1 MCKNQIVYNKSMH
14 FPFFHKRDAIVYADD
29 DDVSILN
36 LIRLRFPPLGL
47 GLLLGILLSI
57 VASRFEEVLAI
68 DVRVAFFIP
77 FIVYMADAVGTQT
90 QTIYSRDLRSGK
102 ASFKKYLYKESVLGL
117 LLGLLSG
124 CMSAVVTML
133 WFNSTQLATSVSIAM
148 FTSIALAPVVALLV
162 TEVLQLEHKD
172 PAVGAGP
179 IATVIQDTLS
189 VLIYGVV
196 ASLVFF

>member
-1 MCKNQIVYNKSMH
+1 MRFH
-14 FPFFHKRDAIVYADD
+14 FPLHRDHIMYADD

-36 LIRLRFPPLGL
+36 LIKMRFPPLIL
-47 GLLLGILLSI
+47 GLLLGVILSI
-57 VASRFEEVLAI
+57 IASRFEDVLAKDI
-68 DVRVAFFIP
+68 RVAFFIP

-90 QTIYSRDLRSGK
+90 QTIYSRDLRSGHT
-102 ASFKKYLYKESVLGL
+102 SFNKYLYKESILGL

-124 CMSAVVTML
+124 TMSALVTFV
-133 WFNSTQLATSVSIAM
+133 WFRSAQLTLTVSLAM
-148 FTSIALAPVVALLV
+148 FISIALAPLIALLV

-189 VLIYGVV
+189 VLIYGMV
-196 ASLVFF
+196 ASFVFF

>member
-1 MCKNQIVYNKSMH
+1 MSLR
-14 FPFFHKRDAIVYADD
+14 FFWHRDRIVYADD
-29 DDVSILN
+29 DNVSIQN
-36 LIRLRFPPLGL
+36 LIKMRFPPLVL
-47 GLLLGILLSI
+47 GLFLGILLSI

-90 QTIYSRDLRSGK
+90 QTIYSRDLRSGH
-102 ASFKKYLYKESVLGL
+102 ASFTKYLYKESVLGV

-124 CMSAVVTML
+124 TLSALVTFM
-133 WFNSTQLATSVSIAM
+133 WFHSAQLTWAVSIAM
-148 FTSIALAPVVALLV
+148 FASIALAPIVALLV
-162 TEVLQLEHKD
+162 TETLQLEHKD

-189 VLIYGVV
+189 VLIYGLV
-196 ASLVFF
+196 ASFVFF

>member
-1 MCKNQIVYNKSMH
+1 MCKNQMVYNKSMH
-14 FPFFHKRDAIVYADD
+14 FPLFHKRDTIVYADD

-36 LIRLRFPPLGL
+36 LIRLRFPPLVL

-124 CMSAVVTML
+124 CISAIVTML

-148 FTSIALAPVVALLV
+148 FASIALAPVVALLV

>member
-1 MCKNQIVYNKSMH
+1 MH
-14 FPFFHKRDAIVYADD
+14 FPLFHKRDTIVYADD

-36 LIRLRFPPLGL
+36 LIRLRFPPLVL

-57 VASRFEEVLAI
+57 VASRFEEVLAL
-68 DVRVAFFIP
+68 DVRIAFFIP

-124 CMSAVVTML
+124 CMSAIVTML

-148 FTSIALAPVVALLV
+148 FASIALAPVVALLV

-189 VLIYGVV
+189 VLIYGLV